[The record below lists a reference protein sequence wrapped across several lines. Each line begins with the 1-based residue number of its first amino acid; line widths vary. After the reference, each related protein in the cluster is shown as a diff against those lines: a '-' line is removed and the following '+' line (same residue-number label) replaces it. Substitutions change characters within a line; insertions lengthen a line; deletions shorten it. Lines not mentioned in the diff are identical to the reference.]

1 MDDTDYA
8 LGRTQAEYQRLIE
21 QADILRPITERMLL
35 AAGIKPGVR
44 VLDVGCGIGD
54 VSFLVATLVGPQ
66 GLVVGVD
73 LDAEA
78 LKFADERRAAQGIAN
93 VEFRQSDAR
102 SADSGGRLFDA
113 AIGRLVLL
121 YMNDPTEA
129 LRQIAERVRPGGIV
143 AFQEP
148 VMRNV
153 VGAATRQPAL
163 ARLNNLLGETFERS
177 GARPYLG
184 EELYWRMLDAGLEPH
199 PKPFAEIPL
208 GSADL
213 ACGRWSVF
221 AQNVLPKM
229 VEYGLA
235 AEKDILDLLERLH
248 REMIPARGLFPLTSL
263 MVCQWARKPAGPAS
277 SATA

>member
-35 AAGIKPGVR
+35 AAGVKPGAR
-44 VLDVGCGIGD
+44 VLDVGCGVGD
-54 VSFLVATLVGPQ
+54 VSFLVASLVGP
-66 GLVVGVD
+66 GGSVVGVD

-78 LKFADERRAAQGIAN
+78 LKFADERRAAEGIAN

-102 SADSGGRLFDA
+102 SADSGRLFDA
-113 AIGRLVLL
+113 AVGRLVLL

-148 VMRNV
+148 VGRSR
-153 VGAATRQPAL
+153 VGTATRQPAFAQL
-163 ARLNNLLGETFERS
+163 QDFLWETFERS
-177 GARPYLG
+177 GARPDLG
-184 EELYWRMLDAGLEPH
+184 EELYWRMLDAGLEPD

-208 GSADL
+208 GRADV
-213 ACGRWSVF
+213 AYYRWSVF
-221 AQNVLPKM
+221 AQNVLPKI
-229 VEYGLA
+229 VKYGVA

-248 REMIPARGLFPLTSL
+248 REMIPSRGLFPLNSL
-263 MVCQWARKPAGPAS
+263 MVCQWARKPVGPA
-277 SATA
+277 